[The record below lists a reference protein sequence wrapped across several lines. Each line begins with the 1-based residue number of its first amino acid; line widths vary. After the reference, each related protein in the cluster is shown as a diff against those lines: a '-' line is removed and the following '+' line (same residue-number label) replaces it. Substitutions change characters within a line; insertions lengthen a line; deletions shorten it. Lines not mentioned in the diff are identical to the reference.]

1 MKIVYA
7 FQQNVHEEEKEEFRF
22 KIDEVYLKY
31 PEVLLHVLR
40 EQFEKNIY
48 GFDNQSLTLHSDDTL
63 KRFNEK
69 SLFEGSFIASFEDYD
84 STIDIE
90 QWAFMVI
97 DDEYVPV
104 DVDKMKKFIESSI
117 ALYYLKDDIYKKMIR
132 HCGMLTNNE
141 YMAFHNLMGNAKI
154 TIDWSED

>member
-48 GFDNQSLTLHSDDTL
+48 GFDNQSLTLHADDTL

-69 SLFEGSFIASFEDYD
+69 SLFEGSFIASFEDYE
-84 STIDIE
+84 STLDIE
-90 QWAFMVI
+90 QWAFMII